1 MRHYKNEPGKNPHVG
16 KSLVDLED
24 QFPKQYI
31 KEADNRIG
39 HLVEGSGEE
48 RQKVTESIQCR
59 VDSFCRISVQS
70 ELLACCT

>member
-31 KEADNRIG
+31 KEADNRIS

-48 RQKVTESIQCR
+48 RQKVTESMQ
-59 VDSFCRISVQS
+59 
-70 ELLACCT
+70 